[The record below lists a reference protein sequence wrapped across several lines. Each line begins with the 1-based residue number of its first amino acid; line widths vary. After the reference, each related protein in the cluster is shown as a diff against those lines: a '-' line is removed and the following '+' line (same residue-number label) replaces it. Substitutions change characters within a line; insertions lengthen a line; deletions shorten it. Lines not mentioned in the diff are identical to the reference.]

1 MILLS
6 QPKKGDIMAFSS
18 VCTHQGCTV
27 KPDGAELHC
36 PCHNSI
42 YDSATGA
49 INFSDAL
56 AKVQDSLDSADQ
68 LSQQLATGQLTD
80 VHDFTVAAN
89 KAQLAVQL
97 TVQLRNQA
105 LGAFQEIMR
114 MQI

>member
-1 MILLS
+1 MTPVSPIS
-6 QPKKGDIMAFSS
+6 AFGSIQPITGVSTA
-18 VCTHQGCTV
+18 G
-27 KPDGAELHC
+27 PAGG
-36 PCHNSI
+36 
-42 YDSATGA
+42 ATGA
-49 INFSDAL
+49 TGGINFSEAL
-56 AKVQDSLDSADQ
+56 GKVQDSLDQASE

-97 TVQLRNQA
+97 TVALRNQA

>member
-1 MILLS
+1 MTPVSPIS
-6 QPKKGDIMAFSS
+6 AFGGIQPITGVTTS
-18 VCTHQGCTV
+18 G
-27 KPDGAELHC
+27 GAGG
-36 PCHNSI
+36 
-42 YDSATGA
+42 ATGA
-49 INFSDAL
+49 ASSINFSEAL
-56 AKVQDSLDSADQ
+56 SKVQDSLDQASE

-97 TVQLRNQA
+97 TVALRNQA

>member
-1 MILLS
+1 MTPVSPIS
-6 QPKKGDIMAFSS
+6 AFGSIQPISDTFSTGAAGG
-18 VCTHQGCTV
+18 VGGAQG
-27 KPDGAELHC
+27 
-36 PCHNSI
+36 
-42 YDSATGA
+42 ATGG

-105 LGAFQEIMR
+105 LSAFQEIMR

>member
-1 MILLS
+1 MTPVSPIS
-6 QPKKGDIMAFSS
+6 AFGSVQPITGL
-18 VCTHQGCTV
+18 T
-27 KPDGAELHC
+27 GAGA
-36 PCHNSI
+36 SGAG
-42 YDSATGA
+42 ATGA
-49 INFSDAL
+49 TGGINFSEAL
-56 AKVQDSLDSADQ
+56 GKVQDSLDQASE

-97 TVQLRNQA
+97 TVALRNQA

>member
-1 MILLS
+1 MTPVSPIS
-6 QPKKGDIMAFSS
+6 AFGSIQPIAGISTDTAAGVGGAKG
-18 VCTHQGCTV
+18 V
-27 KPDGAELHC
+27 
-36 PCHNSI
+36 
-42 YDSATGA
+42 TGG

-80 VHDFTVAAN
+80 VHEFTVAAN

-105 LGAFQEIMR
+105 ISAFQVIMR
-114 MQI
+114 MHI

>member
-1 MILLS
+1 MTPVSPIS
-6 QPKKGDIMAFSS
+6 AFGSIQPITGVSTA
-18 VCTHQGCTV
+18 G
-27 KPDGAELHC
+27 PAGG
-36 PCHNSI
+36 
-42 YDSATGA
+42 ATGA
-49 INFSDAL
+49 TGGINFSEAL
-56 AKVQDSLDSADQ
+56 SKVQDSLDQASE

-97 TVQLRNQA
+97 TVALRNQA